1 MNRTV
6 YSVKKKSKFK
16 ILFPVLG
23 LLTAGAVFFAATEI
37 RPGRFPAASTSTKAD
52 VARVLGKRLVT
63 ASRIEE
69 NDLTVDYSVDQR
81 LQQAVEQT
89 LKRGKV
95 PYGAFVAMDARTG
108 QVLAM
113 VSHGMKGENLGLRAS
128 YPAASIFKI
137 ITAAAALESHKFT
150 HDSMIPVLG
159 SFHTLYKR
167 NVLKGGGI
175 YAADSPRYAR
185 LISFEDALAKSVNSV
200 FGKVGLFGVG
210 TDGLRK
216 IAARFQFG
224 KDIPFE
230 LPLDQD
236 TVMVP
241 EASDQFGIA
250 ESASGYTRHNTLNPL
265 HGALIAA
272 AVANDGVMME
282 PSIVNRALSKDG
294 KLDYTFQPKPL
305 LSILEKPTAD
315 ELSMMMHRTIV
326 MGTSRRAFRNVSS
339 TGALNEVYIA
349 GKTGTLNGWSPPGRY
364 DWFVGF
370 GQRDGVKIAVSAL
383 CIHGSR
389 RGVKASQVAR
399 AAFEAYFG
407 TPVTV
412 DTAKNS
418 TLPVLKPA
426 EAIQHVRHIR
436 RHRRHHHTTV

>member
-1 MNRTV
+1 MNRSV
-6 YSVKKKSKFK
+6 YSNKKIARFK

-23 LLTAGAVFFAATEI
+23 LLAIGSVFFAATES
-37 RPGRFPAASTSTKAD
+37 RPGRSPASSASSKAD
-52 VARVLGKRLVT
+52 VARILGKRQVT
-63 ASRIEE
+63 TTRIEE
-69 NDLTVDYSVDQR
+69 NDLTVDYSINQR
-81 LQQAVEQT
+81 LQETIEQT

-175 YAADSPRYAR
+175 TPENSPRYAR

-224 KDIPFE
+224 KEIPFE
-230 LPLDQD
+230 LPLEQD
-236 TVMVP
+236 AVIVP
-241 EASDQFGIA
+241 GSEDQFGIA

-272 AVANDGVMME
+272 A
-282 PSIVNRALSKDG
+282 
-294 KLDYTFQPKPL
+294 
-305 LSILEKPTAD
+305 
-315 ELSMMMHRTIV
+315 
-326 MGTSRRAFRNVSS
+326 
-339 TGALNEVYIA
+339 
-349 GKTGTLNGWSPPGRY
+349 
-364 DWFVGF
+364 
-370 GQRDGVKIAVSAL
+370 
-383 CIHGSR
+383 
-389 RGVKASQVAR
+389 
-399 AAFEAYFG
+399 
-407 TPVTV
+407 
-412 DTAKNS
+412 
-418 TLPVLKPA
+418 
-426 EAIQHVRHIR
+426 
-436 RHRRHHHTTV
+436 